1 MIPCS
6 EEFLTRELSAFIKLI
21 SVRSSNRGHDELINS
36 VLVPCIKSV
45 RARLLTEQDNMA
57 PSMNPNAPVEALKIL
72 PNRTHQNWL
81 KDRGLRKLNLGI
93 AFMFASSAGTG
104 YNGSLMNGL
113 LVLPECMNSST
124 KEKAKSD
131 AEYLDSCYDYRRLET

>member
-1 MIPCS
+1 
-6 EEFLTRELSAFIKLI
+6 
-21 SVRSSNRGHDELINS
+21 
-36 VLVPCIKSV
+36 
-45 RARLLTEQDNMA
+45 MA

-72 PNRTHQNWL
+72 PNKTHQNWL

-113 LVLPECMNSST
+113 LVLPECT
-124 KEKAKSD
+124 FQRLRREKEVF
-131 AEYLDSCYDYRRLET
+131 AEHL